1 MVPGLPGELPM
12 KSLAPASRASASLA
26 TASLSFAIA
35 LALVAPLPVLAAAAT
50 TPATAAPARTAPA
63 WVETSNRD
71 AQILLEPQA
80 RFAPESASFFG
91 VPGYDEQVADLGPD
105 TPSRYRAAM
114 TQAKAQLEQ
123 KLQVERDPDV
133 RQDLA
138 IMIRAAG
145 ENIEGSTL
153 NERLALP
160 WNDTPSLVFQ
170 GLQGLLSDQ
179 TPADRRAHALDRLKR
194 YVGMTEGTTP
204 ITTLARQRYEERAGD
219 PKLLRPSKLEV
230 EQALANVDT
239 YVSGIKDLFAK
250 YKVAGSEEALAKMDQ
265 QLHDYASW
273 ARASVLPQAR
283 TDTRLPPE
291 LYAFQLKQFGI
302 DIDPQL
308 LMQRAQL
315 EFMETRAAMQALAPQ
330 VAKAK
335 GLKLKGGDASD
346 YRDVIRA
353 LKKDTIPNDQLEA
366 RYRTVLDAIDPI
378 IRDQHIV
385 SVPNRP
391 MVMRLGSPAENAAQP
406 APHFLPA
413 PLIGNTGQ
421 QGQFVLPLSNPDSSG
436 KVEAYDD
443 FNFPSVAW
451 TLSAHEGRPGHELQ
465 FTAMVERGVSLARTL
480 FAFNSVNVEGWA
492 LYAEAEMLPYEPV
505 DGQLFALQFRLLR
518 AARAMLDPMLNL
530 GLIDR
535 ERAGKVLTDEV
546 VASNAMARQELDR
559 YTFNAPGQAGSY
571 FYGYSRIMELRAET
585 ELALGDRF
593 DRKAFNDFLLDQ
605 GLLPPDLLAKA
616 VREQFVPRQH

>member
-1 MVPGLPGELPM
+1 M
-12 KSLAPASRASASLA
+12 KPLVLAIA
-26 TASLSFAIA
+26 FA
-35 LALVAPLPVLAAAAT
+35 LALPAAVSAQ
-50 TPATAAPARTAPA
+50 APAPQPASAAVATPA
-63 WVETSNRD
+63 WVQTSNAD
-71 AQILLEPQA
+71 AQVLVAAQA
-80 RFAPESASFFG
+80 QFQPEGFSFFG
-91 VPGYDEQVADLGPD
+91 IPGYDDKVADLGPD
-105 TPSRYRAAM
+105 NGKRFRAAM
-114 TQAKAQLEQ
+114 ADAKSKLEA
-123 KLQVERDPDV
+123 KLQVERDPNV
-133 RQDLA
+133 RQDLQ
-138 IMIRAAG
+138 IMIHAAD
-145 ENIEGSTL
+145 ENIEGSALT
-153 NERLALP
+153 ERLLLP
-160 WNDTPSLVFQ
+160 WTDAPQLVFS
-170 GLQGLLSDQ
+170 GMQGLLSDQ
-179 TPADRRAHALDRLKR
+179 TPPARRARALDRLKA
-194 YVGMTEGTTP
+194 YVGMAPGTTP
-204 ITTLARQRYEERAGD
+204 IAELAKARYTERAGD
-219 PKLLRPSKLEV
+219 KALLRPTRLEV
-230 EQALANVDT
+230 EQALGNVDT
-239 YVSGIKDLFAK
+239 YIDGIRKLFAK
-250 YKVAGSEEALAKMDQ
+250 YEIADAEPALDAMAT
-265 QLHDYASW
+265 QLKDYQAW
-273 ARASVLPQAR
+273 ARSTVLPEAR
-283 TDTRLPPE
+283 TDAKLPPE

-308 LMQRAQL
+308 LIDRAQV
-315 EFMETRAAMQALAPQ
+315 EFMETRAAMGQLAPL

-335 GLKLKGGDASD
+335 GLAGIDDND
-346 YRDVIRA
+346 YVAVIRA
-353 LKKDTIPNDQLEA
+353 LKRDTIPNDQLEA

-546 VASNAMARQELDR
+546 VVSSAMARQELDR

-571 FYGYSRIMELRAET
+571 FYGYGRIMELRAQT
-585 ELALGDRF
+585 ELALGDKF

-616 VREQFVPRQH
+616 VREQFVPRQRPPGH

>member
-1 MVPGLPGELPM
+1 MT
-12 KSLAPASRASASLA
+12 SSIQASRAPARLA
-26 TASLSFAIA
+26 LAIA
-35 LALVAPLPVLAAAAT
+35 LALTAPVLAAAAP
-50 TPATAAPARTAPA
+50 TPAAAATTAATPARATPA
-63 WVETSNRD
+63 WVETSNRY
-71 AQILLEPQA
+71 AQLLLEPQA

-105 TPSRYRAAM
+105 NPARYRAAM
-114 TQAKAQLEQ
+114 AQAKAQLEQ

-219 PKLLRPSKLEV
+219 PKLLRPTKLEV

-239 YVSGIKDLFAK
+239 YVSGIKDLVAK
-250 YKVAGSEEALAKMDQ
+250 NKVAGSDEALAKMDQ

-273 ARASVLPQAR
+273 ARGTVLPQAR
-283 TDTRLPPE
+283 NDTRLPPE
-291 LYAFQLKQFGI
+291 LYAFQLRQFGI

-335 GLKLKGGDASD
+335 GLELNEGQAND

-366 RYRTVLDAIDPI
+366 RYRVVLDAIDPI
-378 IRDQHIV
+378 IRDQRIV

-436 KVEAYDD
+436 KVEVYDD
-443 FNFPSVAW
+443 FNYPSAAW

-492 LYAEAEMLPYEPV
+492 LYAEAEMVPYEPL

-546 VASNAMARQELDR
+546 MMSKAMTRQELDR

-571 FYGYSRIMELRAET
+571 FYGYSRIMELRAQT
-585 ELALGDRF
+585 ELALGDKF

-616 VREQFVPRQH
+616 VQEQFVPRQKE